1 MKENVQGVTDG
12 RNVLNGDTGISR
24 GQNIHLVTK
33 DYFQDLSLKVDVGK
47 INDAVL
53 GFCTLVLSYAKAAN
67 KPVNPDDPNAQE
79 MSPKSWIPF
88 MPRTEFITI
97 YSAVK
102 SFFPADNELF
112 DIFNTL
118 ACYKTVF
125 TNNDFQVRYVGD
137 VALQLTCLANNIR
150 YRQGLLYWDGREP
163 CTWCQI
169 RRRYNCIWSA
179 IQIYRQISQTRH
191 SYHPEYQGMDSG
203 YRQRQ
208 SKPRFVDDF
217 RQTVR

>member
-1 MKENVQGVTDG
+1 MPLEALYSLMKENVQGVKDS
-12 RNVLNGDTGISR
+12 RNILNGDTGITR
-24 GQNIHLVTK
+24 GQNIQLVTK
-33 DYFQDLSLKVDVGK
+33 VYFTNHLSLRVDVEK

-67 KPVNPDDPNAQE
+67 KPVDPNDPNTQE

-88 MPRTEFITI
+88 MPRTEFVTI

-125 TNNDFQVRYVGD
+125 KKGKFQARYVGS
-137 VALQLTCLANNIR
+137 VALQLTCPANSI
-150 YRQGLLYWDGREP
+150 
-163 CTWCQI
+163 
-169 RRRYNCIWSA
+169 
-179 IQIYRQISQTRH
+179 
-191 SYHPEYQGMDSG
+191 
-203 YRQRQ
+203 
-208 SKPRFVDDF
+208 
-217 RQTVR
+217 